1 MEGEAH
7 EASPVPADVLREQIE
22 RVLRAWGMAGEAA
35 ESTAEVMTETDL
47 CGVDS
52 HGISMLPIYDRL
64 RADGELNLQ
73 AEPRV
78 VRDGPGTALID
89 ADAGLGH
96 PVSVRAMRLAIE
108 KASGQG
114 IAAVSVV
121 NSHHFGAA
129 GYYAG
134 LAAERGM
141 IGFVTS
147 STRTVAVV
155 PTRGAEPVLGTN
167 PMAWAAPAGHNPPV
181 LLDMATSVAA
191 VNKVKVRALHGREIP
206 AGWVIDGQGQPVTD
220 AADAY
225 DLLRNRPVGGLTA
238 VGGTEEMGG
247 HKGYGLALFAHILGG
262 ALAGGAFA
270 PVRPRTSGMG
280 SQNLGHLFVAID
292 PAHFR
297 PVDDFRGDVDTV
309 VDTLRGSRPADP
321 DAPVLVAGDPERT
334 TRSRRLEAGVPVPAA
349 LKADIRQVAEA
360 AGVEY
365 LLG

>member
-1 MEGEAH
+1 MPEQVH
-7 EASPVPADVLREQIE
+7 DASPVSADLVREQIE
-22 RVLRAWGMAGEAA
+22 SVLRAWGMAEEPAGT
-35 ESTAEVMTETDL
+35 TALVMVETDL
-47 CGVDS
+47 AGVDS

-64 RADGELNLQ
+64 RLDGELNLQ

-78 VRDGPGTALID
+78 VRDGPGTALLD

-96 PVSVRAMRLAIE
+96 PVSVQAMHLAVD
-108 KASGQG
+108 KSRTQG

-134 LAAERGM
+134 LAAERGV

-191 VNKVKVRALHGREIP
+191 VNKVKVRALHGNEIP
-206 AGWVIDGQGQPVTD
+206 SGWVVDGEGRPVTD
-220 AADAY
+220 SAAAY
-225 DLLRNRPVGGLTA
+225 DLLRNQPEGGLNPL
-238 VGGTEEMGG
+238 GGGEEMGG

-262 ALAGGAFA
+262 ALGGGAFA
-270 PVRPRTSGMG
+270 PLRDRTGGMG

-292 PAHFR
+292 PEGFR
-297 PVDDFRGDVDTV
+297 AASDFRADVDAV
-309 VDTLRGSRPADP
+309 VDRLRATRPADP
-321 DAPVLVAGDPERT
+321 GAPVLVAGDPERT
-334 TRSRRLEAGVPVPAA
+334 ERGRRLEGGIPVPAR
-349 LKADIRQVAEA
+349 LRADIRRVAEA
-360 AGVEY
+360 AGVMY
-365 LLG
+365 RLG

>member
-1 MEGEAH
+1 MPEQVH
-7 EASPVPADVLREQIE
+7 DASPVSADVVREQIE
-22 RVLRAWGMAGEAA
+22 SVLRAWGMGEEPAGT
-35 ESTAEVMTETDL
+35 TALVMVETDL
-47 CGVDS
+47 AGVDS

-64 RADGELNLQ
+64 RLDGELNLQ

-78 VRDGPGTALID
+78 VRDGPGTALLD

-96 PVSVRAMRLAIE
+96 PVSVRAMHLAVD
-108 KASGQG
+108 KSRTQG

-134 LAAERGM
+134 LAAERGV

-191 VNKVKVRALHGREIP
+191 VNKVKVRALDGKEIP
-206 AGWVIDGQGQPVTD
+206 SGWVVDGEGRPVTD
-220 AADAY
+220 SAAAY
-225 DLLRNRPVGGLTA
+225 DLLRNQPEGGLNPL
-238 VGGTEEMGG
+238 GGAEEMGG

-262 ALAGGAFA
+262 ALGGGAFA
-270 PVRPRTSGMG
+270 PLRDGTGGMG

-292 PAHFR
+292 PEGFR
-297 PVDDFRGDVDTV
+297 LASDFRADVDAV
-309 VDTLRGSRPADP
+309 VDTLRATRPADP
-321 DAPVLVAGDPERT
+321 GAPVLVAGDPERT
-334 TRSRRLEAGVPVPAA
+334 ERGRRLEGGIPVPAA
-349 LKADIRQVAEA
+349 LRADIRRVAEA
-360 AGVEY
+360 AGVPY
-365 LLG
+365 RLG

>member
-1 MEGEAH
+1 MPEH
-7 EASPVPADVLREQIE
+7 PHDASPVSANLVREQIE
-22 RVLRAWGMAGEAA
+22 SVLLAWGMAEGPA
-35 ESTAEVMTETDL
+35 STTALVMTETDL
-47 CGVDS
+47 AGVDS

-64 RADGELNLQ
+64 RLDGELNLR

-78 VRDGPGTALID
+78 VRDGPGTALLD

-96 PVSVRAMRLAIE
+96 PASVRAMHLAID
-108 KASGQG
+108 KSRTQG

-134 LAAERGM
+134 LAAERGA

-181 LLDMATSVAA
+181 ILDMATSVAA
-191 VNKVKVRALHGREIP
+191 VNKVKVRALRGQEIP
-206 AGWVIDGQGQPVTD
+206 SGWVVDGQGRPVTD
-220 AADAY
+220 ASAAY
-225 DLLRNRPVGGLTA
+225 DLLRNQPEGGLSSL
-238 VGGTEEMGG
+238 GGAEEMGG

-262 ALAGGAFA
+262 ALGGGAFA
-270 PVRPRTSGMG
+270 PLRQGPGGMG

-292 PAHFR
+292 PGGFR
-297 PVDDFRGDVDTV
+297 AASDFRQDVDLV
-309 VDTLRGSRPADP
+309 VDTLRATRPADP
-321 DAPVLVAGDPERT
+321 GAPVLVAGDPERAA
-334 TRSRRLEAGVPVPAA
+334 RDRRLEHGIPVPGA
-349 LKADIRQVAEA
+349 LRADIRKVAEA
-360 AGVEY
+360 AGVAY
-365 LLG
+365 RLG